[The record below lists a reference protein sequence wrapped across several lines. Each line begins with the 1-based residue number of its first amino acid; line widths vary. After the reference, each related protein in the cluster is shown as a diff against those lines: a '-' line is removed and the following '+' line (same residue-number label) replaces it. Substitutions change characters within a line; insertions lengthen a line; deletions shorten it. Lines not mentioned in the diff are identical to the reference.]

1 MLTSLTI
8 SDVEHWIEGDT
19 DIDEDVMVENSHIP
33 PPEVEFD
40 SAPCSTE
47 VDSTI
52 RWIIMLLSVFQ
63 TQFYLTNRALGW
75 LLKFISVLLRFLGR
89 FSSKIA
95 EIGLKFPQTLHRYGK
110 IIPSMLPNASFERRA
125 VCKSCESIY
134 KLEECLKKV
143 GSRTDV
149 MNCKSKPF
157 KPLMREIRS
166 ITGNTKFYPHKVYRF
181 VSLISSLQT
190 LIMRTGFVE
199 QCESTRNAFSNS
211 GLSDIYD
218 GSSKLMERVLDG

>member
-8 SDVEHWIEGDT
+8 SDVEYWIEGDT

-75 LLKFISVLLRFLGR
+75 LLKFISVLLHQKLQ
-89 FSSKIA
+89 K
-95 EIGLKFPQTLHRYGK
+95 LDL
-110 IIPSMLPNASFERRA
+110 SFR
-125 VCKSCESIY
+125 KLSI
-134 KLEECLKKV
+134 
-143 GSRTDV
+143 D
-149 MNCKSKPF
+149 
-157 KPLMREIRS
+157 
-166 ITGNTKFYPHKVYRF
+166 
-181 VSLISSLQT
+181 
-190 LIMRTGFVE
+190 
-199 QCESTRNAFSNS
+199 
-211 GLSDIYD
+211 
-218 GSSKLMERVLDG
+218 MET